1 MTIVLDGTG
10 LTCQD
15 VHRAAHGAGI
25 LLGSLERA
33 EAAWRTARSL
43 QGPLYGRTTGVGA
56 NKGVAVESAGLDL
69 LRSHAGGA
77 GPRVGRPRARAALVV
92 RLNQLLAGGS
102 GLDPALLAVL
112 AEVINRGLTP
122 PIRTYGA
129 LGTGDLTALATT
141 ALCLLGEIAWV
152 APGRAFSPEAR
163 RETTREDASP
173 PADEDTPPLP
183 AGQDAPRPDA
193 GQGAPRFALAPE
205 DALPF
210 ISSGAATLADA
221 ALAVHRL
228 RVLLDAAVAVAAHSF
243 RAIEASPEPLA
254 EAVQRPGNQ
263 RAVAARLRELV
274 GPTAPPRVQ
283 DPYGYRTMP
292 QVHAAA
298 LDALD
303 RAREAVTAELN
314 ASPENPLIAGGRAW
328 HNGAFHSAGVA
339 LALDALRAGIV
350 QTASLSAARL
360 ATLTDPG
367 HTGLLPFLAERPG
380 LSGVMILEYVAHS
393 ALADLRHLAAPVTL
407 GTAVLSLGTEDHAS
421 FAPQAAR
428 AALRAAGPLEA
439 VLACELV
446 AAVRALR
453 QRGLPC
459 DSPLDPAMA
468 DRPLDADLG
477 LARSLLPGL
486 GLSRTPLSGP
496 RSTGGAPPG

>member
-15 VHRAAHGAGI
+15 VHRAAHGAGVV
-25 LLGSLERA
+25 LGSLERA

-43 QGPLYGRTTGVGA
+43 HGPLYGRTTGVGA
-56 NKGVAVESAGLDL
+56 NKGIAVESAGLDL

-102 GLDPALLAVL
+102 GLDPALLPVL

-122 PIRTYGA
+122 PIRAYGA

-152 APGRAFSPEAR
+152 APGRRFSRGAR
-163 RETTREDASP
+163 RENPRRETAR
-173 PADEDTPPLP
+173 PA
-183 AGQDAPRPDA
+183 AGRD
-193 GQGAPRFALAPE
+193 APRFALASE

-274 GPTAPPRVQ
+274 GPTAPARVQ
-283 DPYGYRTMP
+283 DPYGYRTLP
-292 QVHAAA
+292 QVHAAV

-303 RAREAVTAELN
+303 RAQEAVTVELN
-314 ASPENPLIAGGRAW
+314 SSPENPLIAGGRAW

-360 ATLTDPG
+360 ATLTDPA

-421 FAPQAAR
+421 FTPQAAR

-453 QRGLPC
+453 QRGLPW

-486 GLSRTPLSGP
+486 GLARTPLPGQHP
-496 RSTGGAPPG
+496 PGGTSTG